1 MGYYLTLTSTL
12 QLVYDLGF
20 FLLLLSNSSFSKRL
34 KLYVLLCHSKSNN
47 DYIRKIQR
55 PAVVQF
61 WNHKQNLPGTA
72 SAALLR
78 ERGR

>member
-12 QLVYDLGF
+12 QLVFDLGF

-55 PAVVQF
+55 PAVCTVLKPQAEF
-61 WNHKQNLPGTA
+61 TCSGA
-72 SAALLR
+72 S
-78 ERGR
+78 

>member
-12 QLVYDLGF
+12 QLVFDLGF

-47 DYIRKIQR
+47 DYIRKIQG
-55 PAVVQF
+55 PAVVA
-61 WNHKQNLPGTA
+61 KCNL
-72 SAALLR
+72 LLSYR
-78 ERGR
+78 PWKLGHMGSVI

>member
-12 QLVYDLGF
+12 QLVFDLAF
-20 FLLLLSNSSFSKRL
+20 FFKLFLSSSSFSKRV

-55 PAVVQF
+55 PAVCTVLKPQTEF
-61 WNHKQNLPGTA
+61 TCSGA
-72 SAALLR
+72 S
-78 ERGR
+78 